1 MMDTGFGG
9 YIETIEF
16 EEGYDQEVSLEE
28 DKPYCIQSMLFE
40 DFSKEEEDVWISM
53 WTHFAAEDKK
63 TRLCW
68 NIRNVEFQGTIY
80 KNILSNLQWLKKKAP
95 DIFSEVFDKDF
106 VMALIVHLAQMN
118 SIFVRALDIGAKRLG
133 KWISKN
139 LDDAITE
146 EEFWE
151 GIDCIFNGL
160 YMYDFLNCLCIWN
173 YFFDIPIHVDFKNN
187 KKLLNFFTKIVSF
200 DSEKINESQFEC
212 QKDRIKDFLEPFDEV
227 ENSKSIFLKKEFKN
241 MLDGIINHG
250 DEEFVHMLL
259 TKRFIDKDMIQQT
272 MNLAITQNKLDLMPL
287 FILRKF
293 DET

>member
-1 MMDTGFGG
+1 MMDIDFLG
-9 YIETIEF
+9 YMEPIEF

-68 NIRNVEFQGTIY
+68 NIGNVEFQGTIY

-118 SIFVRALDIGAKRLG
+118 SIFVRTLDIGAKRLG

-151 GIDCIFNGL
+151 GIDCIFNRL
-160 YMYDFLNCLCIWN
+160 YMQDFLNCVCIWN

-187 KKLLNFFTKIVSF
+187 KKLLNFFTKFVSF
-200 DSEKINESQFEC
+200 DSEKINESQFER

-259 TKRFIDKDMIQQT
+259 AKRFIDKDMIQQT
-272 MNLAITQNKLDLMPL
+272 MNLAITQNKLELMPL

>member
-40 DFSKEEEDVWISM
+40 DFSKEEDDVWISM

-146 EEFWE
+146 EDFWE

-160 YMYDFLNCLCIWN
+160 YMYDFLNCVCIWN

-187 KKLLNFFTKIVSF
+187 KKLLNFFTNIVSC

-259 TKRFIDKDMIQQT
+259 AKRFIDKDMIQQT

>member
-1 MMDTGFGG
+1 MMDIDFLG
-9 YIETIEF
+9 YMEPIEF

-68 NIRNVEFQGTIY
+68 NIRNVEFQGTVY
-80 KNILSNLQWLKKKAP
+80 KNILSNLQWLKKKVP

-106 VMALIVHLAQMN
+106 VMALIVHFAQMN
-118 SIFVRALDIGAKRLG
+118 RIFVRELDIGAKRLG

-160 YMYDFLNCLCIWN
+160 YMYDFLNCVCIWN

-187 KKLLNFFTKIVSF
+187 KKLLNYFTKIVSC
-200 DSEKINESQFEC
+200 DSEKINEPQFEC
-212 QKDRIKDFLEPFDEV
+212 QKDLIKDFLEPFDEV

-259 TKRFIDKDMIQQT
+259 AKRFIDKDMIQQT

>member
-40 DFSKEEEDVWISM
+40 DFSKEEDDVWISM

-160 YMYDFLNCLCIWN
+160 YMYDFLNCVRIWN

-259 TKRFIDKDMIQQT
+259 AKRFIDKDMIPKV

>member
-1 MMDTGFGG
+1 MMDIDFLG
-9 YIETIEF
+9 YMEPIEF

-40 DFSKEEEDVWISM
+40 DFSKEEDDVWISM

-146 EEFWE
+146 EDFWE

-160 YMYDFLNCLCIWN
+160 YMYDFLNCVCIWN

-259 TKRFIDKDMIQQT
+259 AKRFIDKDMIQQT

>member
-1 MMDTGFGG
+1 MMDTGFLG
-9 YIETIEF
+9 YMEPIEF
-16 EEGYDQEVSLEE
+16 EEGYDQEVSLED

-68 NIRNVEFQGTIY
+68 NIGNVEFQGTIY

-106 VMALIVHLAQMN
+106 VMALIVHLARMN
-118 SIFVRALDIGAKRLG
+118 RIFVRALDIGTKRLG

-160 YMYDFLNCLCIWN
+160 YMYDFLTCVCIWN

-187 KKLLNFFTKIVSF
+187 KKLLNFFTKFVSF

-212 QKDRIKDFLEPFDEV
+212 QKERIKDFLEPFDEV

-259 TKRFIDKDMIQQT
+259 AKRFIDKDMIQQT
-272 MNLAITQNKLDLMPL
+272 MNLAITQNKLELMPL

>member
-40 DFSKEEEDVWISM
+40 DFSKEEDDVWISM

-146 EEFWE
+146 EDFWE

-160 YMYDFLNCLCIWN
+160 YMYDFLNCVCIWN

-259 TKRFIDKDMIQQT
+259 AKRFIDKDMIQQT

>member
-40 DFSKEEEDVWISM
+40 DFSKEEDDVWISM

-151 GIDCIFNGL
+151 GIDCILDGL
-160 YMYDFLNCLCIWN
+160 NMYDFLNCVCIWN

-259 TKRFIDKDMIQQT
+259 AKRFIDKDMIQQT

>member
-1 MMDTGFGG
+1 MDTGFGG

-16 EEGYDQEVSLEE
+16 EEWYEQEVSLEE

-68 NIRNVEFQGTIY
+68 KQVEAEGDIC
-80 KNILSNLQWLKKKAP
+80 KNILSNLQWLKEKAP

-106 VMALIVHLAQMN
+106 VMALIVHLARMN

-151 GIDCIFNGL
+151 GIDCILGGL
-160 YMYDFLNCLCIWN
+160 CQDDFLNSVCIWN
-173 YFFDIPIHVDFKNN
+173 YFFDTPIHVDFKNN
-187 KKLLNFFTKIVSF
+187 KKLLNFFTNIVSC
-200 DSEKINESQFEC
+200 DSEKINEFEFEC
-212 QKDRIKDFLEPFDEV
+212 QKNLIKDFLEPFDEV

-259 TKRFIDKDMIQQT
+259 AKRFIDKDMIQQT

>member
-1 MMDTGFGG
+1 MAPPSSQD
-9 YIETIEF
+9 EAL
-16 EEGYDQEVSLEE
+16 S
-28 DKPYCIQSMLFE
+28 
-40 DFSKEEEDVWISM
+40 
-53 WTHFAAEDKK
+53 
-63 TRLCW
+63 RL
-68 NIRNVEFQGTIY
+68 
-80 KNILSNLQWLKKKAP
+80 
-95 DIFSEVFDKDF
+95 
-106 VMALIVHLAQMN
+106 ALIVHLAWMN
-118 SIFVRALDIGAKRLG
+118 RIFVRELDIGAKRLG

-160 YMYDFLNCLCIWN
+160 NMYDFLNCVCIWS
-173 YFFDIPIHVDFKNN
+173 YFFDIPIHMDFKNN

-259 TKRFIDKDMIQQT
+259 AKRFIDKDMIQQT
-272 MNLAITQNKLDLMPL
+272 MNLAITQNKLELMPL

>member
-1 MMDTGFGG
+1 MMDIDFLG
-9 YIETIEF
+9 YMEPIEF

-68 NIRNVEFQGTIY
+68 NIGNVEFQGTIY

-106 VMALIVHLAQMN
+106 VMALIVHLAQMD

-151 GIDCIFNGL
+151 GIDCILDGL
-160 YMYDFLNCLCIWN
+160 NRYGFLNCVRIWN

-187 KKLLNFFTKIVSF
+187 KKLLNFFTNIVSC
-200 DSEKINESQFEC
+200 DSEKINEVEFEC
-212 QKDRIKDFLEPFDEV
+212 QKNAIKDFLEPFDEV

-259 TKRFIDKDMIQQT
+259 AKRFIDKDMIQQT
-272 MNLAITQNKLDLMPL
+272 MNLAITQNKLELMPL